1 MSGRKSFPLRIQP
14 ELFEVLE
21 RWAGDEFRSVNGQIE
36 YLLMEAARKT
46 GRLKPKS
53 SKETTESLDDEREA
67 P

>member
-21 RWAGDEFRSVNGQIE
+21 RWANDEFRSVNGQIE
-36 YLLMEAARKT
+36 YLLMEAARKA

-53 SKETTESLDDEREA
+53 SKETKESLDDEREA